1 MNFETIKWIY
11 QRASSLFIF
20 ILFLWLLYK
29 VYFISDFSYESINY
43 FFKDYINSIL
53 FILLI
58 LLSLLHTS
66 IEVFHSIND
75 YFYKTKYE
83 DLIKI
88 LVKITYLLIFLS
100 ILIFII
106 NLVL

>member
-43 FFKDYINSIL
+43 FFKDSVNAVLFIL
-53 FILLI
+53 FIF
-58 LLSLLHTS
+58 LSLFHTS

>member
-11 QRASSLFIF
+11 QRASSPLIF
-20 ILFLWLLYK
+20 ILFLWLIYK
-29 VYFISDFSYESINY
+29 VYFISDYSYENINY
-43 FFKDYINSIL
+43 FFKDYFNLFL

-58 LLSLLHTS
+58 FLSLFHAS

-83 DLIKI
+83 DFIKN
-88 LVKITYLLIFLS
+88 LVKIIYLLLFLLV
-100 ILIFII
+100 LIFII